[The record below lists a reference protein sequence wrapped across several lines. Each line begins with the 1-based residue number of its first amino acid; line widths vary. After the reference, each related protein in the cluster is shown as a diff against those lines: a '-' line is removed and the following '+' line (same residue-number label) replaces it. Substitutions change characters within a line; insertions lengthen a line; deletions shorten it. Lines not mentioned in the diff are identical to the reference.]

1 MDDYI
6 WIILGGLLLSA
17 VIGALVKAP
26 GNELARKFA
35 AAGTLAGKTKSE
47 IIALVG
53 PPSSFSGL
61 ADGKTLYQW
70 MATGYHV
77 ALRFDGEI
85 CEGVTHETKV

>member
-1 MDDYI
+1 MSFVLI
-6 WIILGGLLLSA
+6 LLGGVLVSVLIQAS
-17 VIGALVKAP
+17 VKAP

-47 IIALVG
+47 IITMVG
-53 PPSSFSGL
+53 PPNSITGL
-61 ADGKTLYQW
+61 PGGKTLCQW

-77 ALRFDGEI
+77 ALRFNGEI